1 MGYLIVLYYKSD
13 YETLSAEKS
22 KTVPIFSSRGFLCSE
37 QLRSELAMYLTIFIR
52 TLNNKNLNKET
63 EQYRERIFT

>member
-13 YETLSAEKS
+13 YKTLSTEKS
-22 KTVPIFSSRGFLCSE
+22 KTVPIFSSRGFLYSE

-63 EQYRERIFT
+63 KQYRERIFT